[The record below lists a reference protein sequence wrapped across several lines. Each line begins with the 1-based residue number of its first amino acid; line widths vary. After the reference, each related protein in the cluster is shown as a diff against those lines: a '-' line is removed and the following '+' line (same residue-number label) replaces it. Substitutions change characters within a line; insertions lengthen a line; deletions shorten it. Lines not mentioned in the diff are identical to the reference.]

1 MDTTQRLKEKAID
14 QMKRRLREGSLL
26 FPQISALAA
35 GSPGMVED
43 GHLQDPPAYPA
54 YKTDPSSLITRAD
67 ADGIWVSWEQKEAEG
82 RAWDAHSALFT
93 YAELR

>member
-35 GSPGMVED
+35 EPPAMVED

-54 YKTDPSSLITRAD
+54 YKTDPASLITRAD

-82 RAWDAHSALFT
+82 LAWDAHSALFT